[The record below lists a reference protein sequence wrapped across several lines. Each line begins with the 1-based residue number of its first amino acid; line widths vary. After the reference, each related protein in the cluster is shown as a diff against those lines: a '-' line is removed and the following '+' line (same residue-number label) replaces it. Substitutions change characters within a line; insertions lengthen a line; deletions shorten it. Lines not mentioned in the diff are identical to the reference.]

1 MSAKIEDFD
10 VEIDT
15 NMKFDS
21 NFIKEKIPTYTS
33 EKLCEII
40 VCDRYFGSFNAFAVS
55 CMEELAD
62 RRIKGDQFEFEKY
75 IETKAEKIE
84 WWYKN
89 GVSKK
94 DFFGIKYE
102 ENDLP
107 QTFYPDYIIQLTSG
121 KTFIGDT
128 KAGSTAT
135 EATSRAEALQSY
147 IKDQNAKGKNLVGG
161 IIIKDETKKGRV
173 NQQDS

>member
-75 IETKAEKIE
+75 IESSLK
-84 WWYKN
+84 
-89 GVSKK
+89 
-94 DFFGIKYE
+94 
-102 ENDLP
+102 DLP
-107 QTFYPDYIIQLTSG
+107 KLDFSIPDIGNVMRQFAG
-121 KTFIGDT
+121 KM
-128 KAGSTAT
+128 
-135 EATSRAEALQSY
+135 
-147 IKDQNAKGKNLVGG
+147 IKK
-161 IIIKDETKKGRV
+161 
-173 NQQDS
+173 